1 MSFKI
6 DYEKS
11 QINAK
16 EYLDRLSYLIST
28 GCFTVQK
35 VPVNSITDSTNLSE
49 LVMVRIPNK
58 HVVSVINDLK
68 TLSRLSTENKRLFYC
83 THLLGIK
90 MRNLRSDCY
99 TSEYTFGNAYDKYKN
114 MILNFALMRESLI
127 AYL

>member
-28 GCFTVQK
+28 GCYTVQK
-35 VPVNSITDSTNLSE
+35 VPVTSITDSTNLTD

-58 HVVSVINDLK
+58 HDKSVKNDLN
-68 TLSRLSTENKRLFYC
+68 TLSRLSIENKRLFYC

-99 TSEYTFGNAYDKYKN
+99 TSEYTFGNAYDQYRN
-114 MILNFALMRESLI
+114 MILNFALMREALI
-127 AYL
+127 EYL